1 LALYS
6 CAEPVLLAGIREGIM
21 ARTFLIS
28 VLAIG
33 SLICCSATPAADGNN
48 AERSR
53 AAQDTSSTTNVQN
66 KNKDKKTGL
75 LVPAIQKPR
84 SRSSSSG
91 KQKTAKE
98 SGEKGGTTDISIGVG
113 EDPKA
118 PRANDRLRT
127 AGPVDGSKTA
137 DAAREK
143 SRAASKGKA
152 ESARKI
158 EERKK

>member
-1 LALYS
+1 
-6 CAEPVLLAGIREGIM
+6 M

-33 SLICCSATPAADGNN
+33 SLVCSSATPAADGKN

-53 AAQDTSSTTNVQN
+53 AAQDTSSTANVQN

-84 SRSSSSG
+84 DRGSSSG
-91 KQKTAKE
+91 KQKTTKE

-127 AGPVDGSKTA
+127 AGPLDGSKTPG
-137 DAAREK
+137 AARKK
-143 SRAASKGKA
+143 SRAASEGKA

-158 EERKK
+158 EERRQ